1 MKLSFFLILLLSI
14 SSLQSEFIEYKEI
27 EDQIS
32 IITINRPKALN
43 ALNSKV
49 LEELDQT
56 LESIDTNKIRTVII
70 TGSGEKSFVVG
81 ADIAEMSTLTKK
93 EGETFSKKGNDVF
106 RKIETFEIPVIA
118 AVNGFA
124 LGGGCE
130 LAMSCDMISEFVQ
143 TMQFLANLK

>member
-70 TGSGEKSFVVG
+70 TGSGEKSFVAG

-93 EGETFSKKGNDVF
+93 EGETFSKKVMMS
-106 RKIETFEIPVIA
+106 FE
-118 AVNGFA
+118 
-124 LGGGCE
+124 
-130 LAMSCDMISEFVQ
+130 
-143 TMQFLANLK
+143 K

>member
-70 TGSGEKSFVVG
+70 TGSGEKSFVAG
-81 ADIAEMSTLTKK
+81 ADITEMSTLTKK
-93 EGETFSKKGNDVF
+93 EGELFPKKVMMS
-106 RKIETFEIPVIA
+106 FE
-118 AVNGFA
+118 
-124 LGGGCE
+124 
-130 LAMSCDMISEFVQ
+130 
-143 TMQFLANLK
+143 K